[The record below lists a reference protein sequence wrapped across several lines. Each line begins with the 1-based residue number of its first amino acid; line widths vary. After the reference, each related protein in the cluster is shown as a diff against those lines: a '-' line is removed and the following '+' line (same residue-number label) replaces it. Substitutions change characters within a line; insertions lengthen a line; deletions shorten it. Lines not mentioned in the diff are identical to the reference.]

1 MKIKHFFFLFVFLV
15 SVALGACTPSAT
27 PEPAAQTQSAEMPAL
42 KMALLPIID
51 NLPMY
56 VAQQEGLFEKHGVK
70 VEFISVASA
79 AERDQVIAAG
89 QADGMINEI
98 ISTLLYNKED
108 IQVQIVRFARV
119 PTPESAQ
126 YHILVSG
133 KSGITSVEQLKG
145 VEIGVSQGTIIEY
158 ITYRLLEAEGLSP
171 ADIKTIAVPKIP
183 DRMALLSSGELK
195 AATLPDPLSYLAVQQ
210 GASFLVQDSKHP
222 QYGHSTYAFRS
233 AVIKEKPEAVRAFL
247 AAIEDAVALINADPN
262 RWGSLLKE
270 QKLVPEPLLASYVV
284 PPFPAK
290 SVPGEELWSDV
301 LAWAKEKNLVPGDVS
316 YADSVNQ
323 SFLP

>member
-1 MKIKHFFFLFVFLV
+1 MKNTPLFLLLVLLVTVFT
-15 SVALGACTPSAT
+15 GACTAPQTAT
-27 PEPAAQTQSAEMPAL
+27 PPAETQAVAAPTL

-56 VAQQEGLFEKHGVK
+56 VAQQEGLFDKHGVK

-98 ISTLLYNKED
+98 ISTLLYNKENV
-108 IQVQIVRFARV
+108 QVQIVRFARL
-119 PTPESAQ
+119 PTPEFAQ

-158 ITYRLLEAEGLSP
+158 VTYRLLEAEGLNT

-222 QYGHSTYAFRS
+222 QYGHSTYAFRM
-233 AVIKEKPEAVRAFL
+233 AVIQEQPNAIRAFL

-262 RWGSLLKE
+262 RWDNLLKE
-270 QKLVPEPLLASYVV
+270 QKLVPEPLLATYVL

-290 SVPGEELWSDV
+290 GVPGEELWSDV
-301 LAWAKEKNLVPGDVS
+301 LAWAKEKSLVPGDVS
-316 YADSVNQ
+316 YFASVT
-323 SFLP
+323 SEFLP